1 MREGWRE
8 RGRTHAKGHG
18 DCTVLPFTSQEVAI
32 EVFLSPKSPTVCIRK
47 DSVGHSV
54 CCLHQENRTGMCP
67 GGSCYRGL
75 CLLACLL
82 APNHQSRDNTQSVEG
97 FAFK

>member
-1 MREGWRE
+1 M
-8 RGRTHAKGHG
+8 
-18 DCTVLPFTSQEVAI
+18 
-32 EVFLSPKSPTVCIRK
+32 EVFLAPESPTVYVRK
-47 DSVGHSV
+47 DAVGHSV

-82 APNHQSRDNTQSVEG
+82 APNHLCFRELGQSRYNTQSVEG